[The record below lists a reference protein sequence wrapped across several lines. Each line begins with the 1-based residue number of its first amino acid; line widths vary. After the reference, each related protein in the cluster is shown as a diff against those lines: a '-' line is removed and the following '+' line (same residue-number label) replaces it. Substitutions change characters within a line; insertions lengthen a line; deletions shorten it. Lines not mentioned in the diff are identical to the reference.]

1 MATFTPV
8 DQVMM
13 QIARDF
19 SSLAKCSHRCVGAVV
34 TSSDGRIWGHGYNKA
49 ADRFKNCMD
58 GGCPRGLLPAGQGLS
73 DYSDCNTVHAEVNA
87 IKMAGDSLCE
97 GSTMYVNS
105 HPCPMCWRVA
115 EGSGLWRVVWVDE
128 DGYRL
133 QERQFV

>member
-49 ADRFKNCMD
+49 ADRHKNCMD